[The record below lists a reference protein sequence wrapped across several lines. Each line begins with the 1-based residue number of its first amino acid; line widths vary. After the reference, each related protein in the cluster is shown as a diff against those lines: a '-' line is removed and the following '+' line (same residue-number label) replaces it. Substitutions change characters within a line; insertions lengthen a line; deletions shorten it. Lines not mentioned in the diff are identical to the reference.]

1 MGPLEF
7 TVWFC
12 KNWNYVNQTGLL
24 IETRGLLLSTCLC
37 ITQSLSDVVQAA
49 KGKLKVE
56 ESRIENTKGYDG
68 KVEEGW
74 IMGQ

>member
-7 TVWFC
+7 TAWFC
-12 KNWNYVNQTGLL
+12 KNWKYVNQAGLL
-24 IETRGLLLSTCLC
+24 LETRVLLLSTYLD
-37 ITQSLSDVVQAA
+37 ITHSLSDVVQAA
-49 KGKLKVE
+49 RGKLKVE
-56 ESRIENTKGYDG
+56 ENRIENTKGYDG